1 MAQERTNR
9 RASAVW
15 SSAEFNSYDGRFSAL
30 SFAFTNGATM
40 LQIAPIFAETIGKE
54 LKRGERRYDYDNKL
68 NVSLDRNAQALK
80 AALQY
85 LTSDAED
92 IKSVTVGPITVFR
105 PHQVSLNKETFD
117 EYILRI
123 EVERDEQKT
132 RMYHVL
138 QNHVFTVTKSDK
150 TTEELVVESDID
162 MLMHACDVAM
172 TNAMNLPR
180 HAAAQVQG
188 GKSGGGQ
195 RSSGLAQAVEED
207 DDEDPNASSPEKQ
220 ASRKAASKAL
230 EEEFD
235 DDDDNA
241 TPAKGGNVQDDD
253 D

>member
-1 MAQERTNR
+1 MAQERNNR
-9 RASAVW
+9 RAAAVW
-15 SSAEFNSYDGRFSAL
+15 SSAEFNSYDGRFSVL
-30 SFAFTNGATM
+30 SFAFANGATM

-92 IKSVTVGPITVFR
+92 IKSITVGPITVFR
-105 PHQVSLNKETFD
+105 PHQVSLNKQTFD

-150 TTEELVVESDID
+150 TTEEMVVESDID
-162 MLMHACDVAM
+162 MLLHACDVAM

-188 GKSGGGQ
+188 GKAGGGQ
-195 RSSGLAQAVEED
+195 RSGGLAQAVEE

-220 ASRKAASKAL
+220 AERKAASKAL
-230 EEEFD
+230 AGEFD
-235 DDDDNA
+235 DDA
-241 TPAKGGNVQDDD
+241 PQQQGGNAQDDD

>member
-1 MAQERTNR
+1 MSQERNNR
-9 RASAVW
+9 RAVAVW

-30 SFAFTNGATM
+30 SFAFANGSTM

-92 IKSVTVGPITVFR
+92 IKSITVGPITVFR
-105 PHQVSLNKETFD
+105 PHQVSLNKQTFD

-138 QNHVFTVTKSDK
+138 QNHVFTITKSDK
-150 TTEELVVESDID
+150 TTEEMVVESDID

-188 GKSGGGQ
+188 GKAGGGQ
-195 RSSGLAQAVEED
+195 RSGGLAQAVEE
-207 DDEDPNASSPEKQ
+207 DDEDPNASSPETQ
-220 ASRKAASKAL
+220 AGRKAASKAL
-230 EEEFD
+230 ADEFD
-235 DDDDNA
+235 DG
-241 TPAKGGNVQDDD
+241 TPGQQGGNAQDDD

>member
-1 MAQERTNR
+1 MAQERNNR
-9 RASAVW
+9 RAAAVW

-30 SFAFTNGATM
+30 SFAFANGATM

-105 PHQVSLNKETFD
+105 PHQVSLNKQTFD

-138 QNHVFTVTKSDK
+138 QNHVFTITKSDK
-150 TTEELVVESDID
+150 TTEEMVVESDID

-188 GKSGGGQ
+188 GKAGGGQ
-195 RSSGLAQAVEED
+195 RSGGLAQAVEED
-207 DDEDPNASSPEKQ
+207 DGEEDPNASSPETQ
-220 ASRKAASKAL
+220 AGRKAASKAL
-230 EEEFD
+230 ADEFD
-235 DDDDNA
+235 DD
-241 TPAKGGNVQDDD
+241 TPGQQQGGNAQDDD

>member
-1 MAQERTNR
+1 MSQERNNR
-9 RASAVW
+9 RAAAVW

-30 SFAFTNGATM
+30 SFAFANGATM

-92 IKSVTVGPITVFR
+92 IKSITVGPITVFR

-138 QNHVFTVTKSDK
+138 QNHVFTITKSDK
-150 TTEELVVESDID
+150 TTEEMVVESDID

-188 GKSGGGQ
+188 GKASGGQ
-195 RSSGLAQAVEED
+195 RSGGLAQAVEE

-220 ASRKAASKAL
+220 AERKAAAKAL
-230 EEEFD
+230 SDEFD
-235 DDDDNA
+235 DD
-241 TPAKGGNVQDDD
+241 TPANKQPQGNAQDDD

>member
-1 MAQERTNR
+1 MTQERNNR
-9 RASAVW
+9 RAAAVW
-15 SSAEFNSYDGRFSAL
+15 SNAEFNSYDGRFSAL
-30 SFAFTNGATM
+30 SFAFANGSTM
-40 LQIAPIFAETIGKE
+40 LQIAPIFADTIGKE
-54 LKRGERRYDYDNKL
+54 LKRGERRYDYDNKIS
-68 NVSLDRNAQALK
+68 VSLDRNAQALK

-92 IKSVTVGPITVFR
+92 IKSITVGPITVFR
-105 PHQVSLNKETFD
+105 PHQVSLNKQTFD

-138 QNHVFTVTKSDK
+138 QNHVFTITKSDK
-150 TTEELVVESDID
+150 TTEEMVVESDID

-188 GKSGGGQ
+188 GKAGGGQ
-195 RSSGLAQAVEED
+195 RSGGLAQAVEED
-207 DDEDPNASSPEKQ
+207 GDDEDPNASSPETQ
-220 ASRKAASKAL
+220 AGRKATSKAL
-230 EEEFD
+230 ADEFD
-235 DDDDNA
+235 DDS
-241 TPAKGGNVQDDD
+241 PGQQGGNAQDDD

>member
-1 MAQERTNR
+1 MTQERNNR
-9 RASAVW
+9 RAAAVW

-30 SFAFTNGATM
+30 SFAFANGSTM

-54 LKRGERRYDYDNKL
+54 LKRGERRYDYDNKIS
-68 NVSLDRNAQALK
+68 VSLDRNAQALK

-92 IKSVTVGPITVFR
+92 IKSITVGPITVFR
-105 PHQVSLNKETFD
+105 PHQVSLNKQTFD

-138 QNHVFTVTKSDK
+138 QNHVFTITKSDK
-150 TTEELVVESDID
+150 TTEEMVVESDID

-188 GKSGGGQ
+188 GKAGGGQ
-195 RSSGLAQAVEED
+195 RSGGLAQAVEE
-207 DDEDPNASSPEKQ
+207 DDEDPNASSPETQ
-220 ASRKAASKAL
+220 AGRKAASKAL
-230 EEEFD
+230 ADEFD
-235 DDDDNA
+235 DD
-241 TPAKGGNVQDDD
+241 TPGQQQGGNAQDDD

>member
-1 MAQERTNR
+1 MSQERNNR
-9 RASAVW
+9 RAAAVW
-15 SSAEFNSYDGRFSAL
+15 SNAEFNSYDGRFSAL
-30 SFAFTNGATM
+30 SFAFANGSTM

-54 LKRGERRYDYDNKL
+54 LKRGERRYDYDNKIS
-68 NVSLDRNAQALK
+68 VSLDRNAQALK

-92 IKSVTVGPITVFR
+92 IKSITVGPITVFR
-105 PHQVSLNKETFD
+105 PHQVSLNKQTFD

-138 QNHVFTVTKSDK
+138 QNHVFTITKSDK
-150 TTEELVVESDID
+150 TTEEMVVESDID

-188 GKSGGGQ
+188 GKAGGGQ
-195 RSSGLAQAVEED
+195 RSGGLAQAVEED
-207 DDEDPNASSPEKQ
+207 DEDPNASTPETQ
-220 ASRKAASKAL
+220 AGRKAASKAL
-230 EEEFD
+230 ADEFD
-235 DDDDNA
+235 DD
-241 TPAKGGNVQDDD
+241 TPAKNSQGNVQDDD

>member
-1 MAQERTNR
+1 MAQERNNR
-9 RASAVW
+9 RAAAVW
-15 SSAEFNSYDGRFSAL
+15 SSAEFNSYDGRFRAL
-30 SFAFTNGATM
+30 SFAFANGATM

-92 IKSVTVGPITVFR
+92 IKSITVGPITVFR
-105 PHQVSLNKETFD
+105 PHQVSLNKQTFD

-138 QNHVFTVTKSDK
+138 QNHVFTITKSDK
-150 TTEELVVESDID
+150 TTEEMVVESDID

-188 GKSGGGQ
+188 GKAGGGQ
-195 RSSGLAQAVEED
+195 RSGGLAQAVEED
-207 DDEDPNASSPEKQ
+207 DGEEDPNASSPETQ
-220 ASRKAASKAL
+220 AGRKAASKAL
-230 EEEFD
+230 ADEFD
-235 DDDDNA
+235 DD
-241 TPAKGGNVQDDD
+241 TPGQQQGGNAQDDD